1 VTARPWTLSDL
12 FVLRHAG
19 FPFEWVEELGVS
31 AELLGDVERLIRGEL
46 GPAERERL
54 AGRYAVEHQRLR
66 ERLHAR
72 AAEPAIQE
80 AVFLSSPDMFENVW
94 VRHLD
99 ERPLPPDDSAGRR
112 ADRRIYAYLQ
122 RLCAKNETTSFFGPM
137 GYGRVEDGPPGDD
150 APPDGEGAPDG
161 SPHGFTFLPARPR
174 RRTFIAYWAVE
185 ALAGRAATEPA
196 IWQALPMRRN
206 PLFEVDPLARVARC
220 EAIDRVRP
228 LSDAELRLL
237 AAVEQHG
244 QARELGLFLGEAPE
258 EVERV
263 AFPLF
268 AAGVLVRRIWFRS
281 DVPDTLAELRAAL
294 AALPPSPARSRWM
307 TELDRIDGLRGRFE
321 TAALSER
328 RRLLPEMEAL
338 FAGLTGLPA
347 RRAGGRVYTDRL
359 ILNEESGSP
368 FRLRVTPRAAAWLSA
383 AVSPLLELSA
393 AEGDRFQDAC
403 ADGVRGT
410 WPASSESSSLP
421 AYAARLRG
429 LRIDLPPCP
438 LAHDPER
445 VHVHEVSATACG
457 ESHPGRRF
465 ALPDICLAWPASGG
479 APRPLL
485 SRLHHHLL
493 TPSWLFTFCADGD
506 RARLDRVAADFLA
519 GEPVPLVELAA
530 GRHNKGFYAFPGP
543 RVAHA
548 VAELAGRGQ
557 SIFRAADL
565 RVALGETG
573 PVLTLPDGR
582 AARLYLPLADLTLHP
597 PFAALGHALV
607 KKPVFGEPAEAHR
620 PRLDLGAA
628 TLEREAW
635 TLSTATWGKLRG
647 FELFVEFQRRRL
659 HLGLPRF
666 VFARVA
672 GERKPFLVDTTSPFA
687 LELLRHHARGGVAH
701 LEEMSPGPDELWLRD
716 ARGRYTFE
724 LRVQATREA

>member
-1 VTARPWTLSDL
+1 
-12 FVLRHAG
+12 
-19 FPFEWVEELGVS
+19 VEELGVS
-31 AELLGDVERLIRGEL
+31 AGLLGDVERLIRGEL
-46 GPAERERL
+46 DPAGRERIAERYGL
-54 AGRYAVEHQRLR
+54 EHQRLR

-94 VRHLD
+94 VRQLD
-99 ERPLPPDDSAGRR
+99 RPLPPDHSAARR
-112 ADRRIYAYLQ
+112 TDRRIYAYLQ

-137 GYGRVEDGPPGDD
+137 GYGRVEDES
-150 APPDGEGAPDG
+150 PDGQGTQYGFSD
-161 SPHGFTFLPARPR
+161 GFTFVPARPH

-185 ALAGRAATEPA
+185 ALASRAAAEPS

-206 PLFEVDPLARVARC
+206 PLFEVDPPARAARC

-237 AAVEQHG
+237 AAVEQQG
-244 QARELGLFLGEAPE
+244 QARELGRVLDEPPE
-258 EVERV
+258 EIERV
-263 AFPLF
+263 AYPLF
-268 AAGVLVRRIWFRS
+268 EAGVLVRRIWFRS

-294 AALPPSPARSRWM
+294 AALPPCPARSRWV

-321 TAALSER
+321 TAALPER

-338 FAGLTGLPA
+338 FVALTGLPA

-359 ILNEESGSP
+359 IVNEEAASP
-368 FRLRVTPRAAAWLSA
+368 FHLRVTPRAAAWLSSA
-383 AVSPLLELSA
+383 LSPLLELSA
-393 AEGDRFQDAC
+393 AEGDRLQDAC
-403 ADGVRGT
+403 TDGVRRA
-410 WPASSESSSLP
+410 WPASDETLSLP
-421 AYAARLRG
+421 AYAAGLRG
-429 LRIDLPPCP
+429 LRIGLPPLP
-438 LAHDPER
+438 LARGPGGASDPGR
-445 VHVHEVSATACG
+445 VSHVSAEACG
-457 ESHPGRRF
+457 VSRSGRRF
-465 ALPDICLAWPASGG
+465 ALPDICLARSATGG
-479 APRPLL
+479 ALRPLL

-493 TPSWLFTFCADGD
+493 TPGWLFTFCAEGD
-506 RARLDRVAADFLA
+506 RGRADRLAADFLA
-519 GEPVPLVELAA
+519 GESAPLVELAT
-530 GRHNKGFYAFPGP
+530 GRHNKGFYGYPGP

-557 SIFRAADL
+557 SIFSAADL
-565 RVALGETG
+565 RVALAETG
-573 PVLTLPDGR
+573 PVLSLPDGR
-582 AARLYLPLADLTLHP
+582 VARLYLPLADLTLHP

-607 KKPVFGEPAEAHR
+607 TKPAFGDPAEAHR

-628 TLEREAW
+628 TLQREAW
-635 TLSTATWGKLRG
+635 ALSTAIWGKLRG
-647 FELFVEFQRRRL
+647 FDLFVEVQRQRL

-687 LELLRHHARGGVAH
+687 LELLRHHARGGLAH

-724 LRVQATREA
+724 LRIQATREA